1 MTIHVR
7 ITGTGKSLL
16 RTGRGTGLLGVV
28 LLMVSVLMAS
38 CSENGSD
45 GDLYR
50 PRLTVVTSLN
60 GAGDNGYNDKIT
72 AGVMQ
77 FYESHDVAMSLIRPT
92 TINEARSALRS
103 WLATDTD
110 VPSLLVL
117 AGSDYEAM
125 MKSENITLG
134 QNRKIL
140 LFESDGIPG
149 ICTFRIQRYG
159 ASYLAGC
166 MASPHGE
173 ATVVAAL
180 PGEQTL
186 ADGIQGF
193 SDGYSAHNGGRQSKV
208 VYLADSYSGYAMP
221 DSAYRLAATMEG
233 HFIYPLAGGS
243 NNGLYKY
250 SREHNFVTMLVAGMD
265 ADCAAY
271 SDRVPFSV
279 VIKMDEVVERYLS
292 NWYEGHNLVEHQTFG
307 LESGVVDIVVSPLFY
322 AGIGIWE
329 DYYQDEKYW
338 QNACEQYKAEA
349 IKKETEYEAE

>member
-1 MTIHVR
+1 M
-7 ITGTGKSLL
+7 GKRLF
-16 RTGRGTGLLGVV
+16 GII
-28 LLMVSVLMAS
+28 LLMVPVLMAS
-38 CSENGSD
+38 CSEDEGDD
-45 GDLYR
+45 GLYR
-50 PRLTVVTSLN
+50 PRLTVITSLN

-92 TINEARSALRS
+92 TIDEARSALHA
-103 WLATDTD
+103 WLAADAD

-125 MKSENITLG
+125 MKSEHLTLG

-140 LFESDGIPG
+140 MFESDGIPG

-186 ADGIQGF
+186 ADGIRGF
-193 SDGYSAHNGGRQSKV
+193 ADGYSAHNGGRQAKV
-208 VYLADSYSGYAMP
+208 AYLADSYSGYAMP
-221 DSAYRLAATMEG
+221 DSAYRLAATMED

-250 SREHNFVTMLVAGMD
+250 SREHSLVTMLVAGMD
-265 ADCAAY
+265 ADCSAY

-279 VIKMDEVVERYLS
+279 VIRMDEVVERYLS
-292 NWYEGHNLVEHQTFG
+292 DWYDGRELAERQTFG

-322 AGIGIWE
+322 AGIDIWE
-329 DYYQDEKYW
+329 DYYQDETYW
-338 QNACEQYKAEA
+338 QNACGQYKAEA
-349 IKKETEYEAE
+349 IRKEAEYEAE